1 MKSKTNQ
8 LTLIYIITAVFGY
21 RFSQTV
27 PKVFS
32 YSGLPVLYFLER
44 PYFVFYWYYF
54 RYILSAND
62 NRNRVILKTQ
72 EKQWRNQGVK
82 WKIWYCS

>member
-8 LTLIYIITAVFGY
+8 LTSYLYHYSRLLGY

-44 PYFVFYWYYF
+44 PYFCLFYWVLLGISYPLTITETESF
-54 RYILSAND
+54 
-62 NRNRVILKTQ
+62 
-72 EKQWRNQGVK
+72 
-82 WKIWYCS
+82 

>member
-8 LTLIYIITAVFGY
+8 LTLIYIYTVFLAIVFHKLSLKYFQRIT
-21 RFSQTV
+21 
-27 PKVFS
+27 
-32 YSGLPVLYFLER
+32 VLYFLER
-44 PYFVFYWYYF
+44 PYCSFTGITF

-72 EKQWRNQGVK
+72 ENNDEIKESNE
-82 WKIWYCS
+82 I

>member
-1 MKSKTNQ
+1 MKRNKTIVNP
-8 LTLIYIITAVFGY
+8 YFIIAVFLAIV
-21 RFSQTV
+21 FSQTV

-32 YSGLPVLYFLER
+32 YSGLHTFSKDLILSF
-44 PYFVFYWYYF
+44 FTGITF

-72 EKQWRNQGVK
+72 ENNDEIKESNEDM
-82 WKIWYCS
+82 IL

>member
-8 LTLIYIITAVFGY
+8 LTLIYIYSRLLGY

-32 YSGLPVLYFLER
+32 ADYRFILSRKTLLF
-44 PYFVFYWYYF
+44 FYWYSF

-72 EKQWRNQGVK
+72 ENNDEIKESNER
-82 WKIWYCS
+82 

>member
-8 LTLIYIITAVFGY
+8 LTLIYIITALLGY

-32 YSGLPVLYFLER
+32 SYSGLPVLYFLKDL
-44 PYFVFYWYYF
+44 
-54 RYILSAND
+54 ILSFLL
-62 NRNRVILKTQ
+62 VLL
-72 EKQWRNQGVK
+72 
-82 WKIWYCS
+82 